1 MIDARGYVCPMPVLL
16 VRKEVTAHNPDELT
30 VLVDDRCA
38 VENVT
43 RFGNSQGYAVTVS
56 EEGGDFRLALKK

>member
-16 VRKEVTAHNPDELT
+16 VQKEVKAHAPQELV

-38 VENVT
+38 VGNVT
-43 RFGNSQGYAVTVS
+43 RFGSSQGYAVTVE
-56 EEGGDFRLALKK
+56 EEGGDFRLTLKK